1 MKKHTVYK
9 TIQLV
14 LLLVL
19 AATVILYIFPRA
31 DVYHAVANDPT
42 VRLLAIVVWAVFI
55 ISFIFLYLD
64 YAYFLN
70 YRKEYHEIELAAGT
84 DPESGIANRFS
95 CDVMIEKY
103 VDKPLPDGMGAI
115 MIDLTNIQEINRL
128 YGHLQGNVAIRDFSN
143 ILRLCS
149 SELCFVGR
157 NGGNKFLALFEDSS
171 EENMQLFLDRV
182 EQRVGI
188 HNKNVTASPIKYAC
202 GSAFSGFDRVDDITR
217 LISLAN
223 GRIPSQF

>member
-64 YAYFLN
+64 YPINLKYSLKLIFLN
-70 YRKEYHEIELAAGT
+70 LIPLLKQQFYLA
-84 DPESGIANRFS
+84 ECLN
-95 CDVMIEKY
+95 
-103 VDKPLPDGMGAI
+103 
-115 MIDLTNIQEINRL
+115 
-128 YGHLQGNVAIRDFSN
+128 
-143 ILRLCS
+143 
-149 SELCFVGR
+149 LCFLSFGICR
-157 NGGNKFLALFEDSS
+157 SRKLYSLFHVRS
-171 EENMQLFLDRV
+171 
-182 EQRVGI
+182 
-188 HNKNVTASPIKYAC
+188 C
-202 GSAFSGFDRVDDITR
+202 
-217 LISLAN
+217 SLW
-223 GRIPSQF
+223 ICQKKILL